1 MEQEHDIR
9 LSLSLEDLGFN
20 AENDSNKRK
29 SSKKYYNEDGTK
41 VFLSKNAGSERKR
54 KQRLNTKLFMLW
66 SLVPMV
72 TNMTKESIFNDAI
85 TYIKKLKDEVKSL
98 TQELQAMEPKEKFK
112 ERAEPKIEVQ
122 VEKMDGNKLWVK
134 MIFENKR
141 GGFKKLMETMN
152 DLGLEMIEANVTT
165 IKGAYLITTFIK
177 GMGGQRLDVHQVKH
191 LLQDIIKII

>member
-72 TNMTKESIFNDAI
+72 TN
-85 TYIKKLKDEVKSL
+85 
-98 TQELQAMEPKEKFK
+98 
-112 ERAEPKIEVQ
+112 
-122 VEKMDGNKLWVK
+122 
-134 MIFENKR
+134 
-141 GGFKKLMETMN
+141 
-152 DLGLEMIEANVTT
+152 VTT
-165 IKGAYLITTFIK
+165 
-177 GMGGQRLDVHQVKH
+177 
-191 LLQDIIKII
+191 

>member
-112 ERAEPKIEVQ
+112 ERAEPKIGDFLAAEEMKKWGIQ
-122 VEKMDGNKLWVK
+122 ILYKL
-134 MIFENKR
+134 F
-141 GGFKKLMETMN
+141 LS
-152 DLGLEMIEANVTT
+152 
-165 IKGAYLITTFIK
+165 
-177 GMGGQRLDVHQVKH
+177 
-191 LLQDIIKII
+191 